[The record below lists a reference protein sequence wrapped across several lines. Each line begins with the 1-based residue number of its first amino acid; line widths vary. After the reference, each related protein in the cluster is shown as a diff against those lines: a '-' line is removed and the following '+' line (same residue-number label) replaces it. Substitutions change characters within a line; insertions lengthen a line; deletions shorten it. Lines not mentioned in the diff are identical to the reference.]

1 MTYIQYV
8 DLCSTTRE
16 KKSKELT
23 YSFSAELR
31 MTNWEVKGGAIC
43 FSKSVEFLQ
52 CFLDWQLIK
61 LLKTADYINCT
72 GLKVHLKL
80 PTKQD
85 KENKKILIKFD
96 MTGDMPRNKRID
108 PLVT

>member
-1 MTYIQYV
+1 MNQSCGFYH
-8 DLCSTTRE
+8 DLYPVCGPLQHHKR

-31 MTNWEVKGGAIC
+31 MANWEVKGGAIC

-61 LLKTADYINCT
+61 LLKTEDYINCT
-72 GLKVHLKL
+72 GLKVHLKFL
-80 PTKQD
+80 PNRIKKTK
-85 KENKKILIKFD
+85 KY
-96 MTGDMPRNKRID
+96 
-108 PLVT
+108 